1 MNDPYPL
8 LALLSYS
15 PIQIQFFY
23 SLFLM
28 FAFIVMN
35 KGNRITLLI
44 FLGFTGSLQIIQ
56 NYLPKLG
63 DHPVFSNDST
73 SIFYILKM
81 NFLFI
86 YTSFFHKNLDFSVLG
101 SEPRNFALLILFI
114 ALLFDLNLFI
124 SKFLVFLAIGISPI
138 SSFLYIVIFFILYFD
153 KISLRKYLKD
163 LFSFAFSSV
172 LLIQLL
178 FGLTPFVFY
187 TSAVLLFITKFSNKR
202 PFSLVVNLNE
212 RLHILFKILLIFNFI
227 LFTSILINNYVG
239 RDFLLTTSFNQQI
252 LYLIQ
257 RLIGISSA
265 FFAFT
270 LIIVLYRNFY
280 FRLFKDSKSA

>member
-1 MNDPYPL
+1 
-8 LALLSYS
+8 
-15 PIQIQFFY
+15 
-23 SLFLM
+23 M